1 MSPASPQKHL
11 EKCWEACWHRA
22 RRPVEGVLLPED
34 RAAEIAERVLRNI
47 TMDFEKLP
55 AEAEFA
61 ARVIEETTEAT
72 RDLVAGER
80 RKVANPQLHH
90 DPADRRYPQN
100 LDLDRLQ
107 RVHPERGYHDPEW
120 NRLPDTLRPLALA
133 TLYRK
138 GIKDHDAEDVFI
150 ETLAE
155 LARERDNDRKALI
168 QEPTVFEEII
178 PLHSQIVQFRAI
190 DWFRRRGALKNQP
203 NNGDSFDALTG
214 DSERPL
220 QFEDE
225 STAAITFEKIY
236 KECREALS
244 PVEWQLVYAL
254 YVAQTATVQ
263 DLVRNDKV
271 CAKLGIK
278 PGASDSTRR
287 RAIGDL
293 VEGAL
298 EKIRENLVF

>member
-34 RAAEIAERVLRNI
+34 RAAEIAERVMRNI
-47 TMDFEKLP
+47 TMDFERLP
-55 AEAEFA
+55 GEAEFA
-61 ARVIEETTEAT
+61 ARVIEGTTEAT
-72 RDLVAGER
+72 RDIVAGE
-80 RKVANPQLHH
+80 LHH

-107 RVHPERGYHDPEW
+107 RVHPERGYQDSEW
-120 NRLPDTLRPLALA
+120 NRLPDILRPLALA
-133 TLYRK
+133 TLSRK
-138 GIKDHDAEDVFI
+138 GIKGHDAEDVFI
-150 ETLAE
+150 ETIAE
-155 LARERDNDRKALI
+155 LVRERDDQRKAVI

-190 DWFRRRGALKNQP
+190 DWYRRRGAQKNQP
-203 NNGDSFDALTG
+203 NTGDSFDVLTG
-214 DSERPL
+214 DSERPR

-225 STAAITFEKIY
+225 SATAVTFERIY
-236 KECREALS
+236 KECQEALS

-254 YVAQTATVQ
+254 YVSQSATVQ

-287 RAIGDL
+287 RAISEL